1 MQFLF
6 TYCMKVL
13 KNENV
18 FTCTREHL
26 KKKVLAMGVN
36 PTYPMCFSKNLSFFF
51 FTMFANS

>member
-36 PTYPMCFSKNLSFFF
+36 PTYPMCFSKNLYFF